1 MSAEVGLAVC
11 DILDRA
17 AREHIKQSAPDSY
30 DHFVWQVHGAGTVRH
45 YDGSDV
51 YWRRV
56 QAALDSFF
64 TTEQRVEICRSL
76 MRRAELAALPECR
89 RFRALALA
97 EARVA
102 DLVAGVGQIAAA
114 TRQQVSTRRAW
125 NPLDRG
131 LC

>member
-1 MSAEVGLAVC
+1 MSAEVGLAVS

-17 AREHIKQSAPDSY
+17 AREHIKKNAPDSY
-30 DHFVWQVHGAGTVRH
+30 DQFVWQVHGAGTVRH
-45 YDGSDV
+45 YDGSDA

-64 TTEQRVEICRSL
+64 TTEQRVEICRCL
-76 MRRAELAALPECR
+76 MRHTQLASLPECR

-102 DLVAGVGQIAAA
+102 DLVAGVADIAAA
-114 TRQQVSTRRAW
+114 TRQRVATRTARDS
-125 NPLDRG
+125 LDRR